1 MALPKRILVPID
13 FSEHSQRAMKYAIEV
28 ARQSGAK
35 IYILHVVELKQK
47 LVQCIDDY
55 CLNQDLVKAMAQ
67 QVAPSSTDDTAFG
80 EIVNQVE
87 AEWLKSA
94 TEKTQ
99 SFLNNIAETKGLD
112 ITIDVKTGVPY
123 QEIIQ
128 EQKARDIDT
137 IIMPSQGRTGIQ
149 SFYLGSTSE
158 KVVRHAP
165 CTVTVVR

>member
-1 MALPKRILVPID
+1 M
-13 FSEHSQRAMKYAIEV
+13 
-28 ARQSGAK
+28 
-35 IYILHVVELKQK
+35 
-47 LVQCIDDY
+47 DDY

>member
-13 FSEHSQRAMKYAIEV
+13 FSEHSQRALKYAIEV
-28 ARQSGAK
+28 AKQSGAK
-35 IYILHVVELKQK
+35 IYLLHVVEQK

-55 CLNQDLVKAMAQ
+55 CLNEDLIKKMAG

-80 EIVNQVE
+80 EMIKQVE
-87 AEWLKSA
+87 AEWLKNA
-94 TEKTQ
+94 KEKIQ
-99 SFLNNIAETKGLD
+99 SLLSGIAEAKGLD
-112 ITIDVKTGVPY
+112 ITADVRSGIPY
-123 QEIIQ
+123 HEIVQ

-137 IIMPSQGRTGIQ
+137 IIMPSQGKTGIQ